1 MLISGLIILK
11 INLQFG
17 KFYIRSLNCQV
28 LLNRTE
34 ISPNIR
40 SKYFLKYSG
49 YILDI
54 FWIYSGENCLELVD
68 ILFNKT

>member
-54 FWIYSGENCLELVD
+54 FGRELSR
-68 ILFNKT
+68 IGRHSFQQNLISL